1 MRMVSMSQIDL
12 FTTDNF
18 RVLAHLYDKRS
29 ADNKTHI
36 TQQEVADNLKLSRIT
51 INKIIGELK
60 SAGYITPDGNHNGRY
75 VLSDEAVMVI
85 KMFRNVNKK

>member
-1 MRMVSMSQIDL
+1 MSQIDL

-51 INKIIGELK
+51 INKIMGELK

-75 VLSDEAVMVI
+75 VLTNKAVQVV
-85 KMFRNVNKK
+85 KVFKSVNKQGDKL

>member
-1 MRMVSMSQIDL
+1 MVSMSQIDL

-51 INKIIGELK
+51 INKIMGELK

-75 VLSDEAVMVI
+75 VLTDKAVQIV
-85 KMFRNVNKK
+85 KNFREIDR

>member
-1 MRMVSMSQIDL
+1 MSQIDL

-75 VLSDEAVMVI
+75 VLTDKAIQVVKVFKS
-85 KMFRNVNKK
+85 VNKQGDKR